1 MKKNFVP
8 ITTNTR
14 FAMSNRN
21 YWQKIKQHAKK
32 LDNKLQTI
40 FAVLSSVCLLS
51 CQENPLSEK
60 ISSQIK
66 VMKEDDNPII
76 IKCKMN

>member
-1 MKKNFVP
+1 M
-8 ITTNTR
+8 NT
-14 FAMSNRN
+14 F
-21 YWQKIKQHAKK
+21 
-32 LDNKLQTI
+32 QTI

-51 CQENPLSEK
+51 CQENPLSKK

-66 VMKEDDNPII
+66 VMKEDDNPVI

>member
-1 MKKNFVP
+1 M
-8 ITTNTR
+8 NT
-14 FAMSNRN
+14 F
-21 YWQKIKQHAKK
+21 K
-32 LDNKLQTI
+32 TI

-66 VMKEDDNPII
+66 VMKEDNNPVI